1 MENSISLNFS
11 PESLVVLNLCLAFI
25 MFSVALHLHWS
36 NLRYVLKRPKAVVAG
51 LVSQYLFLPALTAL
65 LIYFLQ
71 PSPSLAAGMILL
83 AACPGGNVSN
93 FFALIGRGNIELSV
107 TLTTI
112 SSLASAFTTPLLF
125 VLLSSLLLTGRE
137 DVSIELPFLPTLI
150 TIGWVIVLPAAAGML
165 TARKFPVLAERV
177 KRPLQ
182 NLSMLVLV
190 GFIIS
195 ALSGN
200 FDVFLNHILA
210 IFWIVAL
217 HHFLASLG
225 GYTLPIL
232 FGGSRS
238 DRMSIALETS
248 VQNTALGLVI
258 TFNFFDGNGPMAFVL
273 AWWGVWHLIG
283 GYTFARV
290 MRSKV
295 PTPINAT
302 TN

>member
-1 MENSISLNFS
+1 MEPEINLNFS

-25 MFSVALHLHWS
+25 MYSVALHLRWE
-36 NLRYVLKRPKAVVAG
+36 NLRYVLKSPKAVVVG
-51 LVSQYLFLPALTAL
+51 LISQYLFLPALTAL
-65 LIYFLQ
+65 LIYLLQ

-125 VLLSSLLLTGRE
+125 VLLSSLLLAQRD
-137 DVSIELPFLPTLI
+137 DVTIELPFLPTLL
-150 TIGWVIVLPAAAGML
+150 TISWVIVLPAAAGML
-165 TARKFPVLAERV
+165 TARRFPNFAERV
-177 KRPLQ
+177 KKPMQ

-200 FDVFLNHILA
+200 FDVFLQHILA

-225 GYTLPIL
+225 GYTLPLL
-232 FGGSRS
+232 FKRGAA

-283 GYTFARV
+283 GYTFARIL
-290 MRSKV
+290 RSSV
-295 PTPINAT
+295 PVAPTP
-302 TN
+302 